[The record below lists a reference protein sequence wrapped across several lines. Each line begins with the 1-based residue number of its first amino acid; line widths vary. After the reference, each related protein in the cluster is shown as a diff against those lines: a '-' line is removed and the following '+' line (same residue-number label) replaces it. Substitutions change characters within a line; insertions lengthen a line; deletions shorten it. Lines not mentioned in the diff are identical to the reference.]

1 MTLGLFGAP
10 ENTLGQNRLR
20 KLQKKLLKT
29 LTAASVI
36 TYCLSTFDKLLTL
49 LPLNSIFVKK
59 SMYGTHFAVS
69 LLSGYRHLFYR
80 MCTQKSR

>member
-10 ENTLGQNRLR
+10 ENPLGQNRLR

-59 SMYGTHFAVS
+59 KYVWETFRSQFAVWV
-69 LLSGYRHLFYR
+69 
-80 MCTQKSR
+80 